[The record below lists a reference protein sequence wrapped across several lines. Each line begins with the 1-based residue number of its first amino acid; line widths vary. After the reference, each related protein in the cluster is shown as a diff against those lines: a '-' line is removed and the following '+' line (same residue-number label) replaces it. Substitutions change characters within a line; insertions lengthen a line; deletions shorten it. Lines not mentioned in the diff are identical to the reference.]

1 MATSGPLAPAYTDN
15 VEREP
20 GRSLIGGVN
29 DSALSL
35 ASEWRKLGRIA
46 TFVALLTAPALY
58 VLLHDS
64 AGWPIFWSVVGAF
77 AGVVIFRGFIDV
89 VAHRLVPFPSL
100 YGAEDKL
107 RAEDVVSRRRH
118 WYWKTKLRR
127 GFWLLLFLSILLWFA
142 SRAEQNATGDSS
154 LSGAFHRLGV
164 WAAAAAPLIGYY
176 GLLLVVFFFINL
188 VILFGPLFFFSIQQI
203 KGYEP
208 GDADWGVKLEDVRGQ
223 AEAKEE
229 IRRVVSLWQS
239 GEEFERAGGKRER
252 GVLFLGPPGTG
263 KTMLSKAIATEFNC
277 PFVAIPGS
285 GFAQMFM
292 GMDALIVRY
301 MARKA
306 KKLAAK
312 WGGQCIVFIDEIDA
326 VGMRRQALG
335 SGFTPIETKTIHD
348 VLFFGEWG
356 AVTPD
361 GERLVETRA
370 WRDRLF
376 ASRAEPRPPVYP
388 PAIGAAIGKIRD
400 YVFPGGM
407 NGMSGG
413 QALNQLLVVMD
424 GIDEPPLRKKVLV
437 RRFNTFLDA
446 MYVIPQKIFGKR
458 IRMRSPKP
466 RSEQIYFIGACNVPI
481 QSLDPALVRPG
492 RLGRHIY
499 FRTPTWEDRRDVF
512 DLYIKKVA
520 HEPSLDTPKARD
532 ELARITSGYSPAMID
547 QVCSLAL
554 TYAHADGRPVF
565 SRRDVLEAMTTVEAG
580 VAIGQ
585 PYPKHEER
593 ATAIH
598 EAGHAVCGH
607 IYMENRMSTRLSI
620 RKRGASGGHHQVAE
634 IEDRFGHW
642 RSEEVGDLIWGLGA
656 IAAEHVF
663 YNQNTTGVAGDLNG
677 VTIGA
682 AHMVSVTGMAPAPVD
697 LSDRIADRDE
707 REKEE
712 KRAMERFEKLGFQ
725 LMHRSGSEME
735 GRTYTASMADGNKR
749 RLVAGLIGQCFV
761 VAWNTIKENREAT
774 DRIAE
779 RLIAV
784 QELYGDDVNELLNE
798 QRLRKPTIDVL
809 DEATWPVI

>member
-1 MATSGPLAPAYTDN
+1 

-35 ASEWRKLGRIA
+35 ASEWRKLGRVA
-46 TFVALLTAPALY
+46 TFVAILTSPAFY
-58 VLLHDS
+58 VLLHNR
-64 AGWPIFWSVVGAF
+64 AGWSMLWSIVGAF
-77 AGVVIFRGFIDV
+77 AGIVVFRGLVDV
-89 VAHRLVPFPSL
+89 IAHRLVPFPSL
-100 YGAEDKL
+100 YGADAQL

-118 WYWKTKLRR
+118 WYWKTKFRR
-127 GFWLLLFLSILLWFA
+127 VLWLGTCFAILLFIA
-142 SRAEQNATGDSS
+142 VKAESNATGDSS
-154 LSGAFHRLGV
+154 LGGGLSKLAS
-164 WAAAAAPLIGYY
+164 WAGAAAPMVGYY
-176 GLLLVVFFFINL
+176 GLILFVFFFINL
-188 VILFGPLFFFSIQQI
+188 FILFGPLFFFSIQQI

-208 GDADWGVKLEDVRGQ
+208 GDADWGVKMEDVRGQ

-239 GEEFERAGGKRER
+239 GEEFEKAGGKRER

-263 KTMLSKAIATEFNC
+263 KTMLSKAIATSFNC

-292 GMDALIVRY
+292 GMDALIVRF

-335 SGFTPIETKTIHD
+335 SGFTPLETRTVHD
-348 VLFFGEWG
+348 SLFYGEWG
-356 AVTPD
+356 ALTWD
-361 GERLVETRA
+361 GERVMETRA

-376 ASRAEPRPPVYP
+376 AMRAEPGRPIYP
-388 PAIGAAIGKIRD
+388 PALGAVVGKVREV
-400 YVFPGGM
+400 VFPGGM
-407 NGMSGG
+407 GGMGAG

-424 GIDEPPLRKKVLV
+424 GIDEPPLRKKFLN

-446 MYVIPQKIFGKR
+446 LYVIPQRLFGLR
-458 IRMRSPKP
+458 IRLKPPKP
-466 RSEQIYFIGACNVPI
+466 RAEQIYFIGACNVPL

-512 DLYIKKVA
+512 DLYITKVA
-520 HEPSLDTPKARD
+520 HEEGLDSPKARD

-554 TYAHADGRPVF
+554 TYAHSDGRPVF
-565 SRRDVLEAMTTVEAG
+565 SRRDLVEAMTTVEAG

-620 RKRGASGGHHQVAE
+620 RKRGSTGGAHWVAE

-656 IAAEHVF
+656 IAAEHIF
-663 YNQNTTGVAGDLNG
+663 YDQNTTGVAGDLNG
-677 VTIGA
+677 ATVDA
-682 AHMVSVTGMAPAPVD
+682 AHMVSITGMAPAPVD
-697 LSDRIADRDE
+697 LSDRIEDREE
-707 REKEE
+707 RETEE
-712 KRAMERFEKLGFQ
+712 ERVLKRFEKIGFQ
-725 LMHRSGSEME
+725 LMHRSGTEME
-735 GRTYTASMADGNKR
+735 GRAYTASMADPVKR
-749 RLVAGLIGQCFV
+749 QLVAGLLGQCFV
-761 VAWNTIKENREAT
+761 VAWNTIRENREAT
-774 DRIAE
+774 DRVADRLVAE
-779 RLIAV
+779 K
-784 QELYGDDVNELLNE
+784 ELYGDDVNDMLNE
-798 QRLRKPTIDVL
+798 IRLLKPTIDVL
-809 DEATWPVI
+809 D

>member
-1 MATSGPLAPAYTDN
+1 
-15 VEREP
+15 VEREA

-46 TFVALLTAPALY
+46 TFVAVLTAPALY
-58 VLLHDS
+58 VLLHNRLDWPFIWS
-64 AGWPIFWSVVGAF
+64 ALGAL
-77 AGVVIFRGFIDV
+77 AGVIIFRGLVDV
-89 VAHRLVPFPSL
+89 IAHKLVPFPSL

-107 RAEDVVSRRRH
+107 RDEDVVARRRH
-118 WYWKTKLRR
+118 WYWKTRLRR
-127 GFWLLLFLSILLWFA
+127 WSWLLVIFAILLYIA
-142 SRAEQNATGDSS
+142 TRVEANATGDSS
-154 LSGAFHRLGV
+154 LSGGLSRMGD
-164 WAAAAAPLIGYY
+164 WAGAAAPMIGYY
-176 GLLLVVFFFINL
+176 GLILVVFFFINL

-223 AEAKEE
+223 AEAKAE
-229 IRRVVSLWQS
+229 IERIVSLWQS
-239 GEEFERAGGKRER
+239 GEEFEKAGGKRER

-263 KTMLSKAIATEFNC
+263 KTMLSKAIATSFNC

-285 GFAQMFM
+285 GFAQMFI

-335 SGFTPIETKTIHD
+335 SGFTPLETRTIHD
-348 VLFFGEWG
+348 ALFYGEWG
-356 AVTPD
+356 ALTPD
-361 GERLVETRA
+361 GERIMETRA

-376 ASRAEPRPPVYP
+376 ALRAEPKPQLYP
-388 PAIGAAIGKIRD
+388 PAIAALQGKVRD

-407 NGMSGG
+407 GGMGGG

-424 GIDEPPLRKKVLV
+424 GIDEPPLRKKFVNK
-437 RRFNTFLDA
+437 RINTFLDA
-446 MYVIPQKIFGKR
+446 TYLVPQKIFGRRARLKP
-458 IRMRSPKP
+458 PKP
-466 RSEQIYFIGACNVPI
+466 RAEQIYFIGACNVPLN
-481 QSLDPALVRPG
+481 SLDPALVRPG

-520 HEPSLDTPKARD
+520 HEESLDTPKARD

-554 TYAHADGRPVF
+554 TYAHADGRPKF
-565 SRRDVLEAMTTVEAG
+565 SRKDVLEAMTTVEAG
-580 VAIGQ
+580 VAVGQ

-663 YNQNTTGVAGDLNG
+663 YDQNTTGVAGDLNG

-682 AHMVSVTGMAPAPVD
+682 SHMVSVTGMAPAPVD
-697 LSDRIADRDE
+697 LSDRIADREE

-712 KRAMERFEKLGFQ
+712 KRVMERFERIGFQ
-725 LMHRSGSEME
+725 LMHRSGAEIE
-735 GRTYTASMADGNKR
+735 GRTYTASMADPNKR
-749 RLVAGLIGQCFV
+749 RLVAGLLGQCFV

-779 RLIAV
+779 RLIAEH
-784 QELYGDDVNELLNE
+784 ELYGDDVNDLLNE

-809 DEATWPVI
+809 DETTWPVI